1 MRANNKSLMYKDFS
15 SCLESFF
22 KEYLVQERG
31 CSTKTIRA
39 YRDAFV
45 LLIEFLETV
54 KSISPD
60 TISLEMINRDTILA
74 YLNWLED
81 VRKCSVG
88 TRNSRLA
95 AMKSFC
101 RYLMYEDP
109 CHLKQWSLIL
119 EMRMKKNPEMARVDS
134 IPLDGIKAM
143 LQGVDT
149 QTRSGLRDLT
159 LLSLLYNSAARVN
172 ELIDLMPKSLRLQK
186 PYGVELFGKGSKRR
200 VVPLDEPIVKLLETY
215 LREYGLN
222 ENGLDSHPLFFNRYH
237 SKLTNA
243 GITYLLK
250 KYARRAKI
258 AGTEDLPDNIHPHML
273 RHSRA
278 CHLLQAGTNLEYIR
292 LILGHSSIQTTEI
305 YAKANPAMM
314 HKAVENAYCDIGI
327 SNPEERQWQQ
337 NPKLLKMLKDLA

>member
-1 MRANNKSLMYKDFS
+1 MKIDNKDLIYRDFS
-15 SCLESFF
+15 SSLESFF

-31 CSTKTIRA
+31 CSIKTIHA

-45 LLIEFLETV
+45 LLIEFMGTV
-54 KSISPD
+54 KNISPEE
-60 TISLEMINRDTILA
+60 ISMEMINRDTVLS

-81 VRKCSVG
+81 VRGCSIG

-101 RYLMYEDP
+101 RYLMHKDP
-109 CHLKQWSLIL
+109 CHLKQWNLIL
-119 EMRMKKNPEMARVDS
+119 EMRMKKQPEMAKVDS
-134 IPLDGIKAM
+134 IPLSGIKAM
-143 LQGVDT
+143 LQEVDI

-172 ELIDLMPKSLRLQK
+172 ELIELMPKSLRLQK
-186 PYGVELFGKGSKRR
+186 PYGVELFGKGAKRR

-215 LREYGLN
+215 LQEYGLN
-222 ENGLDSHPLFFNRYH
+222 KDGFDSHPLFFNRYH
-237 SKLTNA
+237 GKLTNS

-250 KYARRAKI
+250 KYAKKAQD
-258 AGTEDLPDNIHPHML
+258 AGADDLPDNIHPHLL

-305 YAKANPAMM
+305 YAKADPSAMHM
-314 HKAVENAYCDIGI
+314 AVENAYCDIGI
-327 SNPEERQWQQ
+327 SQPEERQWQQ
-337 NPKLLKMLKDLA
+337 NPKLLMMLKSLA